1 MGRER
6 QRGAIGIMAA
16 GTLLLALVCL
26 ALVIDT
32 GRLYYEQRKLQRVA
46 DMAALEAAGQS
57 GMCGSQDS
65 TTIQGYVTASA
76 AKNGFVP
83 AAGEELTG
91 VLGSI
96 ELKDE
101 DGRPLPL
108 RGFNPGGNLADSVKV
123 RATHNVPSSLIL
135 NVASVFKGVPAQT
148 QLRAEAVARRTALGA
163 LSAGSG
169 LLNLDSSKSALLNDL
184 LGALLGTDLDLDLA
198 SYNGIAGANLS
209 LRDLATQ
216 LNLNVGTV
224 EELVNTNVGVAELLD
239 AAVNAVSASNTAG
252 VDTALLGNAL
262 AGATVPITRIDLA
275 SILSVTTPSE
285 LSETALDS
293 EVNLLDLLMATAMA
307 ANKESAVS
315 IPTVNLSV
323 PGVTNL
329 TATLYVIQPP
339 QIAIGYPGKNTDGS
353 WRTDAKPA
361 QVRLSLGATANL
373 LGIVSTE
380 INLSLRAISGHAAL
394 ASIQCGGV
402 AHSST
407 ATIQAAA
414 SLATI
419 ENLSF
424 NTHVL
429 GAAKDS
435 LASVSIAPKSGSVP
449 AMIDIGS
456 NSDQPLEFVVAS
468 RNDLP
473 SEVKRISTP
482 VGNALANGLSDIGRN
497 LQIQVTLVP
506 CNNFLGCLVGD
517 VLGGLLNGL
526 FKTVA
531 DLTTGLTAA
540 LAPILSDLG
549 AKVLDPLLSLLGIE
563 VGNLDVRLIDLQTQ
577 TNELLI

>member
-26 ALVIDT
+26 ALVVDT

-57 GMCGSQDS
+57 GMCGSQQA
-65 TTIQGYVTASA
+65 TEIQGYVTASA

-83 AAGEELTG
+83 ATGEELTG

-96 ELKDE
+96 KLKD
-101 DGRPLPL
+101 DAGRPLLL
-108 RGFNPGGNLADSVKV
+108 RGFSPGGNLADSVKV
-123 RATHNVPSSLIL
+123 RVTHNVPSSLIL
-135 NVASVFKGVPAQT
+135 NVASVFKGVSAQT

-169 LLNLDSSKSALLNDL
+169 LFDLDSSKSALLNDL
-184 LGALLGTDLDLDLA
+184 LGALLRIDLDVA

-497 LQIQVTLVP
+497 LQIQVTLAP

-549 AKVLDPLLSLLGIE
+549 AKVLDPLLSLLGIQ

>member
-57 GMCGSQDS
+57 GMCGTQDS

-76 AKNGFVP
+76 AKNGFVA

-91 VLGSI
+91 VLGTI

-101 DGRPLPL
+101 DGLPL
-108 RGFNPGGNLADSVKV
+108 SRRGFSPGGNLADSVKV
-123 RATHNVPSSLIL
+123 RVTHNVPSSLIL
-135 NVASVFKGVPAQT
+135 NVASVFKGVPVQT

-169 LLNLDSSKSALLNDL
+169 LLDLDSGKSALLNGL
-184 LGALLGTDLDLDLA
+184 LGSLLGITLNLDVA

-216 LNLNVGTV
+216 LDLSVGTV
-224 EELVNTNVGVAELLD
+224 DELVNTNVGVAQLLE

-262 AGATVPITRIDLA
+262 AAVKVPITRIDLA
-275 SILSVTTPSE
+275 SILSVATPSE
-285 LSETALDS
+285 LPDTALDS
-293 EVNLLDLLMATAMA
+293 QVNLLDLLMATAMA
-307 ANKESAVS
+307 ANKEAAVS
-315 IPTVNLSV
+315 IPTVVLSV
-323 PGVTNL
+323 PGVGGVGVS
-329 TATLYVIQPP
+329 LYVIQPP
-339 QIAIGYPGKNTDGS
+339 QVAVGYPGKNADGS
-353 WRTDAKPA
+353 WRTDARPA
-361 QVRLSLGATANL
+361 QVRLSLEATANV

-419 ENLSF
+419 EKLSF
-424 NTHVL
+424 NTTVL
-429 GAAKDS
+429 GGG
-435 LASVSIAPKSGSVP
+435 LASVNITPRPGSVP
-449 AMIDIGS
+449 LMVDIGS
-456 NSDQPLEFVVAS
+456 NVDQSLNFDIPSRAS
-468 RNDLP
+468 LP
-473 SEVKRISTP
+473 SAAQRISAP
-482 VGNALANGLSDIGRN
+482 VGGALANGLGDIGRN
-497 LQIQVTLVP
+497 LQVEIKL
-506 CNNFLGCLVGD
+506 LGG
-517 VLGGLLNGL
+517 VLGGLINGVVNS
-526 FKTVA
+526 VA
-531 DLTTGLTAA
+531 DLTSGLTAA
-540 LAPILSDLG
+540 LAPILSALG
-549 AKVLDPLLSLLGIE
+549 AQVLDPLLSLLGIQ